1 MSLSECSLSY
11 AVQVSAHLAV
21 LPSLYAM
28 ARLGDGAMLGCSAAT
43 LVTSV
48 LYHLCEVMNN
58 KSCFSGRSNV
68 RLFGMTD
75 GNWHRLD
82 NVFAITSLQL
92 LCLYLSDLPLRKH
105 YKVLFKKSF
114 FCFVFDSAR
123 KGMCQL
129 VGGVCDAR
137 FSGARSLGHVE
148 HRAPSG
154 PICYACVWSSVVL
167 WGRQA
172 GRAAL
177 VRLRR
182 VVVDCCSLL
191 FLQGFGRH
199 ARLFAVVARL
209 LACLCHSGR
218 LLLLTREMDHRTQTT
233 MTKHTHALKN
243 NKLNLSL
250 LLMLIF
256 WPFFLR
262 MPLLRRRLR
271 CLRGWSS

>member
-105 YKVLFKKSF
+105 YKVLLKKAF
-114 FCFVFDSAR
+114 IVHFLTLREKECVNWLAVFVTLAFQERGPWD
-123 KGMCQL
+123 MWNTVLPL
-129 VGGVCDAR
+129 VPFVVLVFGR
-137 FSGARSLGHVE
+137 LLFSGAGKQVE
-148 HRAPSG
+148 PRLFG
-154 PICYACVWSSVVL
+154 YGVL
-167 WGRQA
+167 WLV
-172 GRAAL
+172 AAVFCFYKGL
-177 VRLRR
+177 DDKRDYLRLWHGCWH
-182 VVVDCCSLL
+182 VCVTAAASCFSL
-191 FLQGFGRH
+191 
-199 ARLFAVVARL
+199 AKWTVAR
-209 LACLCHSGR
+209 R
-218 LLLLTREMDHRTQTT
+218 QQ
-233 MTKHTHALKN
+233 
-243 NKLNLSL
+243 
-250 LLMLIF
+250 
-256 WPFFLR
+256 
-262 MPLLRRRLR
+262 
-271 CLRGWSS
+271 